1 MILPITAYGMPVLR
15 QMAENI
21 TADYPE
27 LTTIIAN
34 MWDTMYNAKGVGLA
48 APQIGLPIRLFVLDT
63 EQLKNK
69 DNDSDEF
76 DDDDQLDN
84 EVGIKK
90 VFINAQ
96 ILEKI
101 GKKYAYNEGCLSI
114 PFVREDVTRPDTIT
128 IQYHDEN
135 FVLHTQTYDGFAA
148 RVIQHEYDHI
158 DGVLFVDHLSTLK
171 KQLVKRKLDKIAK
184 GEVRTD
190 YRMSF
195 YNLKKRQ

>member
-1 MILPITAYGMPVLR
+1 MILPITAYGTPVLR

-21 TADYPE
+21 TADYPQ
-27 LTTIIAN
+27 LSTIIAN
-34 MWDTMYNAKGVGLA
+34 MWDTMYHAKGVGLA
-48 APQIGLPIRLFVLDT
+48 APQVGLSIRLFVVDT
-63 EQLKNK
+63 EQIKP
-69 DNDSDEF
+69 
-76 DDDDQLDN
+76 DDDDD
-84 EVGIKK
+84 EPIDEAGIKK

-96 ILEKI
+96 LLDKT

-114 PFVREDVTRPDTIT
+114 PFVREDVTRPETIT
-128 IQYHDEN
+128 LQYLDEN
-135 FVLHTQTYDGFAA
+135 FNEHTETYSGFAA

-158 DGVLFVDHLSTLK
+158 DGILFTDHLSALK

-195 YNLKKRQ
+195 YNLKKR

>member
-1 MILPITAYGMPVLR
+1 MILPITAYGTPVLR

-21 TADYPE
+21 TADYPQ
-27 LTTIIAN
+27 LSTLIAN
-34 MWDTMYNAKGVGLA
+34 MWDTMYHAKGVGLA
-48 APQIGLPIRLFVLDT
+48 APQIGLSIRLFVVDT
-63 EQLKNK
+63 EQIKP
-69 DNDSDEF
+69 
-76 DDDDQLDN
+76 DDDDDDDN
-84 EVGIKK
+84 NEPIDEVGIKK

-96 ILEKI
+96 LLDKT

-114 PFVREDVTRPDTIT
+114 PFVREDVTRPETIT
-128 IQYHDEN
+128 LQYLDEN
-135 FVLHTQTYDGFAA
+135 FNQHTETYSGFAA

-158 DGVLFVDHLSTLK
+158 DGILFTDHLSALK

-195 YNLKKRQ
+195 YNLKKR

>member
-1 MILPITAYGMPVLR
+1 MILPITAYGTPVLR

-21 TADYPE
+21 TADYPQ
-27 LTTIIAN
+27 LSTLIAN
-34 MWDTMYNAKGVGLA
+34 MWDTMYHAKGVGLA
-48 APQIGLPIRLFVLDT
+48 APQIGLSIRLFVVDT
-63 EQLKNK
+63 EQIKP
-69 DNDSDEF
+69 
-76 DDDDQLDN
+76 DDDDD
-84 EVGIKK
+84 EPIDEAGIKK

-96 ILEKI
+96 LLDKT

-114 PFVREDVTRPDTIT
+114 PFVREDVTRPETIT
-128 IQYHDEN
+128 LQYLDEN
-135 FVLHTQTYDGFAA
+135 FNEHTETYSGFAA

-158 DGVLFVDHLSTLK
+158 DGILFTDHLSALK

-195 YNLKKRQ
+195 YNLKKR

>member
-15 QMAENI
+15 QMAANI

-27 LTTIIAN
+27 LNTIIAN

-76 DDDDQLDN
+76 EDDDDQLSN
-84 EVGIKK
+84 EAGIKK

-96 ILEKI
+96 LLEKT

-135 FVLHTQTYDGFAA
+135 FVLHTETYDGFAA

-190 YRMSF
+190 YRMLF
-195 YNLKKRQ
+195 YNLKKR

>member
-15 QMAENI
+15 QMAVNI

-27 LTTIIAN
+27 LNTIIAN
-34 MWDTMYNAKGVGLA
+34 MWDTMYNARGVGLA
-48 APQIGLPIRLFVLDT
+48 APQVGLPIRLFVLDT

-69 DNDSDEF
+69 DTDSDEF
-76 DDDDQLDN
+76 EDEDDLLSN
-84 EVGIKK
+84 EAGVKK

-96 ILEKI
+96 LLEKT

-135 FVLHTQTYDGFAA
+135 FVLHTETYNGFAA

-158 DGVLFVDHLSTLK
+158 DGILFVDHLSALK
-171 KQLVKRKLDKIAK
+171 KQLVKRKLDRIAK

-190 YRMSF
+190 YRMLF
-195 YNLKKRQ
+195 YNLKKR

>member
-1 MILPITAYGMPVLR
+1 MILPITAYGTPVLR

-21 TADYPE
+21 TADYPQ
-27 LTTIIAN
+27 LGTLIAS
-34 MWDTMYNAKGVGLA
+34 MWDTMYHAKGVGLA
-48 APQIGLPIRLFVLDT
+48 APQVGLSIRLFVVDT
-63 EQLKNK
+63 EQRKP
-69 DNDSDEF
+69 
-76 DDDDQLDN
+76 DDDDD
-84 EVGIKK
+84 EPIDEAGIKK

-96 ILEKI
+96 LLDKT

-114 PFVREDVTRPDTIT
+114 PFVREDVTRPETINL
-128 IQYHDEN
+128 QYLDEN
-135 FVLHTQTYDGFAA
+135 FNEHTETYSGFAA

-158 DGVLFVDHLSTLK
+158 DGILFTDHLSALK

-195 YNLKKRQ
+195 YNLKKR

>member
-1 MILPITAYGMPVLR
+1 MILPITAYGTPVLR

-21 TADYPE
+21 TADYPQ
-27 LTTIIAN
+27 LSTLIAN
-34 MWDTMYNAKGVGLA
+34 MWDTMYHAKGVGLA
-48 APQIGLPIRLFVLDT
+48 APQIGLSIRLFVVDT
-63 EQLKNK
+63 EQIKP
-69 DNDSDEF
+69 
-76 DDDDQLDN
+76 DDDEPID
-84 EVGIKK
+84 EAGIKK

-96 ILEKI
+96 LLDKT

-114 PFVREDVTRPDTIT
+114 PFVREDVTRPETIT
-128 IQYHDEN
+128 LQYLDEN
-135 FVLHTQTYDGFAA
+135 FNEHTETYSGFAA

-158 DGVLFVDHLSTLK
+158 DGILFTDHLSALK

-195 YNLKKRQ
+195 YNLKKR